1 MKLPGYLWNHKERV
15 EDVYIYFFLISDV
28 NQSCY
33 RDIFLIDKLTCSLVV
48 RPLDTR
54 YRWNPV
60 RPRTGMRNSPDIL
73 ITTKL
78 HVFVKE
84 YCFIFVSII
93 HFIYNLNSKKVGMPL

>member
-1 MKLPGYLWNHKERV
+1 MGSQRERRTCV
-15 EDVYIYFFLISDV
+15 LFFISVV

-84 YCFIFVSII
+84 YCFMFVSIR
-93 HFIYNLNSKKVGMPL
+93 HFKHNLNSKKDGMLL